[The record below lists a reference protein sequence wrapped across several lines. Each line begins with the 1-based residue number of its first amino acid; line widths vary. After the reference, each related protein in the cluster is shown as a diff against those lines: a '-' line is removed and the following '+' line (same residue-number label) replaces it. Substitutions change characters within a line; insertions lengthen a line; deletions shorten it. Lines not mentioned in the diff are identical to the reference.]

1 MPSSLVHPRLAER
14 LIAHGFYPSAATVEA
29 DTPTRTASGA
39 EVHAWSPVTGLADIP
54 AAVAPMI
61 FTRRGESRSSELTA
75 AETTHRIGLAGAWPA
90 ITAAMRL
97 VVSGQ
102 HAGIYDIVR
111 PDTDSQTGFTVLE
124 ARIASPVAEA
134 GL

>member
-1 MPSSLVHPRLAER
+1 MPSSLVHPRLAAR
-14 LIAHGFYPSAATVEA
+14 LVGRGFYPSAATLET

-39 EVHAWSPVTGLADIP
+39 ESHAWAPVTGLDDIP
-54 AAVAPMI
+54 AAVSPMI
-61 FTRRGESRSSELTA
+61 FTRRGESRTSELTA
-75 AETTHRIGLAGAWPA
+75 GETTHRIGLAGAYPA
-90 ITAAMRL
+90 ITSAMRL
-97 VVSGQ
+97 VITGQ

-124 ARIASPVAEA
+124 ARIASPAAEA